1 MTIALRQLTL
11 EDMDAAAKVH
21 RLSFDDRLPAL
32 AGLHTP
38 EEDRG
43 FFRDYLFVECDNW
56 GAFDGELLGFMA
68 LSNEWIEQLYVLPD
82 RQGRGIGRALLDVA
96 KSKSAVLKL
105 WTFQEN
111 GAARQFYER
120 NGFVAV
126 ETTDG
131 LGNEAK
137 APDVMYQWAAKPIL

>member
-1 MTIALRQLTL
+1 VALNIRQLTL

-21 RLSFDDRLPAL
+21 RLSFDERLPNL
-32 AGLHTP
+32 AGLHTQ

-43 FFRDYLFVECDNW
+43 FFRDYLFVECENW
-56 GAFDGELLGFMA
+56 GVFDGELLGFMA

-82 RQGRGIGRALLDVA
+82 RQGQGIGRALLDIA
-96 KSKSAVLKL
+96 KNKSAVLKL

-111 GAARQFYER
+111 AAARQFYER

-131 LGNEAK
+131 IGNEEK
-137 APDVMYQWAAKPIL
+137 APDVMYQWLRG

>member
-1 MTIALRQLTL
+1 MALDIRQLTL
-11 EDMDAAAKVH
+11 EDMDAAANVH
-21 RLSFDDRLPAL
+21 RLSFDDRLPGL

-43 FFRDYLFVECDNW
+43 FFRDYLFVERENW

-68 LSNEWIEQLYVLPD
+68 LSNEWIEQLYVLPQQ
-82 RQGRGIGRALLDVA
+82 QGRGIGRALLDVA

-111 GAARQFYER
+111 LGARQFYER
-120 NGFVAV
+120 NGFVAR
-126 ETTDG
+126 EMTDG
-131 LGNEAK
+131 IGNEAK
-137 APDVMYQWAAKPIL
+137 APDVMYQWTAKPIS